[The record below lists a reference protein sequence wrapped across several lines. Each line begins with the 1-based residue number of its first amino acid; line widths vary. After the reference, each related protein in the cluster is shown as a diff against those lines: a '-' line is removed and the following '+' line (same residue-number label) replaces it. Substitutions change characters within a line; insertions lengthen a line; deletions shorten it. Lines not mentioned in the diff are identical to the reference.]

1 MLSKH
6 LVHPNGRFTK
16 FRDPARALYRTMSS
30 SNTLP
35 QPASTPSTTCVPSK
49 QQTTAHTPS
58 APPETPW
65 RCKATPNQR
74 SVVPDQRLQG
84 VKSRLPVPTASRLEG
99 LKLLYTRDDWQL
111 SRATGFHRV
120 VVRQYPLR
128 GHGIWQEPHFR
139 STGAP
144 WREREAGHRD
154 QSIESARA

>member
-16 FRDPARALYRTMSS
+16 FGAPARARCRTMSS

-35 QPASTPSTTCVPSK
+35 QPASTPSTTCVPTTPSK

-58 APPETPW
+58 APP
-65 RCKATPNQR
+65 ATPNQR

-84 VKSRLPVPTASRLEG
+84 VKSRLPVPIVSRLEG
-99 LKLLYTRDDWQL
+99 LKLLYTPDDWQL
-111 SRATGFHRV
+111 SRATDFHR
-120 VVRQYPLR
+120 VRQYPLR
-128 GHGIWQEPHFR
+128 GHGIWQELHFR
-139 STGAP
+139 STGTP